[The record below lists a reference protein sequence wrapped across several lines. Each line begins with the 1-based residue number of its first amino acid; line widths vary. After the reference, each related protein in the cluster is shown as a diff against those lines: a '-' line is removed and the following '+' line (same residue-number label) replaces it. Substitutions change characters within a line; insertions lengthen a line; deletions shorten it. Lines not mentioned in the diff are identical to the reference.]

1 MEVQRYRIFE
11 LSARAVMSYAV
22 EENGIYKYDLDAA
35 AVDHCLVSSA
45 THEQDSNA
53 LFFQILSEIHGK
65 RYRETVTED
74 VSNELSEII
83 FYMNFQKVFDTRGLR
98 QREITRQKKAECM
111 FRPDGITLDFGSG
124 PHRYLAFERS
134 GNMSRES
141 RLSFIREDFFAPVSK
156 RIMMDLEIKSCQL
169 SKLYAYNGLM
179 LSSGK
184 RIEGIGIEKKHRVI
198 VVDNPKL
205 KTDREFM
212 VTVRDDGTNN
222 STRKFY
228 RHEQLEEVNVTCFD
242 GEGLISKAFAEKLDI
257 AYCGQHIHSSFQ
269 IRMPYVKGMLHAV
282 DFHEFFKMFNTKVI
296 QDVFGKNH
304 LVEDVDI
311 ILTASQFKALGW
323 FRDCKK
329 DWNDYWKA
337 FKKYN
342 HALYI
347 TNVSKEIPDA
357 LTQLNY
363 QFLATVSIQP
373 EEFRPA
379 DLPGGWDH
387 SPAEDERN
395 WLTKATEQLYYDLRV
410 DDDRRRAYFLES
422 LSKAGLS
429 KRSKEYIMAAVL
441 KKNPLFL
448 NESVYTKQLDD
459 RAEQIYKDYAVGR
472 LMVVGDIRYLSGDLL
487 ALLYH
492 IGHTN
497 EAGSIMD
504 IPFRMEVFADQFA
517 KNSFYAPG
525 AACEKEA
532 HCTLLRNPHIARN
545 EEIQLSVYPEDTIRD
560 HFFGHLTDVVM
571 VDAKMLAAERLGGA
585 DYDGDLVRTIADPIL
600 NASVRR
606 NYFYNKYHP
615 EIDLTNNAN
624 LPFLMIPSLASP
636 KQNPRDWYARFVTV
650 KNTFSARIGQICNAA
665 LDRSVIAYNEKT
677 DPKLRKQF
685 KEETEVLAILSGLEI
700 DAAKT
705 GIRPDLSDY
714 LGKKIPRTPF
724 LKYKTM
730 VEAAEE
736 RREWYE
742 DTHQQKLDKFFAETD
757 WEKVDSPVER
767 LPLLARQ
774 LRKGTRK
781 PKRKKA
787 TDAQLFIFAQ
797 EKDWQSKLNK
807 RTLERVEALLTD
819 YKECLRRIRSC
830 RSASK
835 ENKRKAD
842 IERVLYRR
850 GQEDVYDT
858 DELYALFQTIDPE
871 HLTKLRSAIREENWH
886 LMNESQQEDFLVRW
900 LPGADFGEWYDLLI
914 DFRHYGFRVLGDVVG
929 DIDDANNGT
938 DRKQF
943 HRVGDSEAFA
953 SMMQA
958 YIDHPRAKYYRDAV
972 ARECRDLLREIVNLN
987 QAVRYIVALGERDL
1001 LWELVPEQIEKNVI
1015 AVEVDD
1021 DAE

>member
-53 LFFQILSEIHGK
+53 LFFQILSEIHGR
-65 RYRETVTED
+65 RYKETVTED
-74 VSNELSEII
+74 VSNELSEIV

-111 FRPDGITLDFGSG
+111 FRPEGITLDFGSG
-124 PHRYLAFERS
+124 PRRYLAFERS

-205 KTDREFM
+205 KTEREFM

-242 GEGLISKAFAEKLDI
+242 GEGLISKAFAEKLDM

-282 DFHEFFKMFNTKVI
+282 DFHEFFKMFHVKMI
-296 QDVFGKNH
+296 RDVWGNYH
-304 LVEDVDI
+304 EVEQIDI

-329 DWNDYWKA
+329 DWNDYWKV

-429 KRSKEYIMAAVL
+429 KHSKEYIMAAVL

-448 NESVYTKQLDD
+448 NDPVYTKQLDD
-459 RAEQIYKDYAVGR
+459 RAELILKDYAVGR
-472 LMVVGDIRYLSGDLL
+472 LMVAGDIRYLSGDLL

-492 IGHTN
+492 IGNAN
-497 EAGSIMD
+497 EAGAIMD
-504 IPFRMEVFADQFA
+504 IPFRTEVLVDQFA

-525 AACEKEA
+525 AAYEKEA

-545 EEIQLSVYPEDTIRD
+545 EEIQLSVYPEDAIRD

-624 LPFLMIPSLASP
+624 LPFLMIPSMASP

-677 DPKLRKQF
+677 DPKLRKKF

-742 DTHQQKLDKFFAETD
+742 ETHQQKWKVRHGIYYFGCEET
-757 WEKVDSPVER
+757 R
-767 LPLLARQ
+767 
-774 LRKGTRK
+774 
-781 PKRKKA
+781 
-787 TDAQLFIFAQ
+787 
-797 EKDWQSKLNK
+797 
-807 RTLERVEALLTD
+807 
-819 YKECLRRIRSC
+819 
-830 RSASK
+830 
-835 ENKRKAD
+835 
-842 IERVLYRR
+842 
-850 GQEDVYDT
+850 
-858 DELYALFQTIDPE
+858 
-871 HLTKLRSAIREENWH
+871 
-886 LMNESQQEDFLVRW
+886 
-900 LPGADFGEWYDLLI
+900 
-914 DFRHYGFRVLGDVVG
+914 
-929 DIDDANNGT
+929 
-938 DRKQF
+938 
-943 HRVGDSEAFA
+943 
-953 SMMQA
+953 
-958 YIDHPRAKYYRDAV
+958 
-972 ARECRDLLREIVNLN
+972 
-987 QAVRYIVALGERDL
+987 
-1001 LWELVPEQIEKNVI
+1001 
-1015 AVEVDD
+1015 
-1021 DAE
+1021 

>member
-1 MEVQRYRIFE
+1 MNVQRYRIYE
-11 LSARAVMSYAV
+11 LSARAVMSYAT
-22 EENGIYKYDLDAA
+22 EENGIYHYNLDAA
-35 AVDHCLVSSA
+35 AVERCLVSSA

-65 RYRETVTED
+65 RFRETLTED
-74 VSNELSEII
+74 VSDELSEII

-111 FRPDGITLDFGSG
+111 FRPEGITLDFGNGS
-124 PHRYLAFERS
+124 HRYLAFERS
-134 GNMSRES
+134 GNMSRSS
-141 RLSFIREDFFAPVSK
+141 RLSFIREDYFASVSK

-228 RHEQLEEVNVTCFD
+228 RHEQLKEVEVTCFD
-242 GEGLISKAFAEKLDI
+242 GEGLISKAFAQKLDV
-257 AYCGQHIHSSFQ
+257 AYCGEHIHSSFQ
-269 IRMPYVKGMLHAV
+269 IRMPYVKGMLHEV
-282 DFHEFFKMFNTKVI
+282 DFHDFFKQFNTKVI
-296 QDVFGKNH
+296 QDVWGKYH
-304 LVEDVDI
+304 AVEDVDI

-323 FRDCKK
+323 FRDCGR

-347 TNVSKEIPDA
+347 TNVSKEAPEG

-379 DLPGGWDH
+379 DLPGGWDR

-395 WLTKATEQLYYDLRV
+395 WLTKATEQLYYNLRA
-410 DDDRRRAYFLES
+410 DDNSRRAFFLES
-422 LSKAGLS
+422 LSKPGIS
-429 KRSKEYIMAAVL
+429 KHSREYIMASVL
-441 KKNPLFL
+441 QKNPLFV
-448 NESVYTKQLDD
+448 NEPVYTRQLDA
-459 RAEQIYKDYAVGR
+459 RAEQVLKDYAVGR
-472 LMVVGDIRYLSGDLL
+472 LMVPGDIRYLSGDLL

-492 IGHTN
+492 IAHRN
-497 EAGSIMD
+497 QAAGFGD
-504 IPFRMEVFADQFA
+504 PPFRMQVVADQFA
-517 KNSFYAPG
+517 ANSFYAPG
-525 AACEKEA
+525 AVYEKEE

-545 EEIQLSVYPEDTIRD
+545 EEIQLSVYPQDELRD
-560 HFFGHLTDVVM
+560 RYFGHLTDVVM

-585 DYDGDLVRTIADPIL
+585 DYDGDLVRTISDPVL
-600 NASVRR
+600 NACVRR
-606 NYFYNKYHP
+606 NYFYNQYDK
-615 EIDLTNNAN
+615 ERNLTNNAN
-624 LPFLMIPSLASP
+624 LPFLMIPSMASR
-636 KQNPRDWYARFVTV
+636 KQDPNDWYARFVTV

-714 LGKKIPRTPF
+714 LGRKIQRTPF

-742 DTHQQKLDKFFAETD
+742 DTHQQKLDKFFADTD
-757 WEKVDSPVER
+757 WERMDSPVER

-774 LRKGTRK
+774 LQKGTRK
-781 PKRKKA
+781 AKTRKA
-787 TDAQLFIFAQ
+787 ADAQLFAFTQ
-797 EKDWQSKLNK
+797 EKDWKAKLNS
-807 RTLERVEALLTD
+807 RTLNRVEALLSD
-819 YKECLRRIRSC
+819 YEACLKRIRSC
-830 RSASK
+830 RAPSR

-850 GQEDVYDT
+850 GQEDLFDT
-858 DELYALFQTIDPE
+858 DELYALFQTVDPE
-871 HLTKLRSAIREENWH
+871 HLTRLRFAIREENWC
-886 LMNESQQEDFLVRW
+886 LMKENQREEFLVRW
-900 LPGADFGEWYDLLI
+900 LPGAEFEEWYDLLV
-914 DFRHYGFRVLGDVVG
+914 DFRYYGFRVLGDVVS
-929 DIDDANNGT
+929 DIDDANNGA
-938 DRKQF
+938 DRKQL

-953 SMMQA
+953 AMMQS

-972 ARECRDLLREIVNLN
+972 ARECRDLLRNIVGLN
-987 QAVRYIVALGERDL
+987 QAVKYIVALGKRDL
-1001 LWELVPEQIEKNVI
+1001 LWDLLPDLIEKHVL
-1015 AVEVDD
+1015 EVTG

>member
-11 LSARAVMSYAV
+11 LSARAVMSYAT
-22 EENGIYKYDLDAA
+22 EENGIYQYDLDAA
-35 AVDHCLVSSA
+35 AVDHCMVSSA

-53 LFFQILSEIHGK
+53 LFFQILTKIHGG
-65 RYRETVTED
+65 RYKETATED
-74 VSNELSEII
+74 VSEELSDII

-98 QREITRQKKAECM
+98 QREIQRQKKAECM
-111 FRPDGITLDFGSG
+111 FCPEGITLDFGSG

-134 GNMSRES
+134 GSMSRAS
-141 RLSFIREDFFAPVSK
+141 RLSFIRADLYEPISK

-205 KTDREFM
+205 KTEREFM
-212 VTVRDDGTNN
+212 VTVRDDGSNN

-228 RHEQLEEVNVTCFD
+228 RHEQLEEVNDTCFD

-257 AYCGQHIHSSFQ
+257 AYCGEHIHSSFQ

-282 DFHEFFKMFNTKVI
+282 DFHEFFKMFHVKMI
-296 QDVFGKNH
+296 QDVWGNYH
-304 LVEDVDI
+304 EVEKIDI
-311 ILTASQFKALGW
+311 ILTTSQFKALGW

-329 DWNDYWKA
+329 NWNDYWKA

-347 TNVSKEIPDA
+347 TNVSKEQPDD

-373 EEFRPA
+373 DEFRPA
-379 DLPGGWDH
+379 DLPGGWNH

-395 WLTKATEQLYYDLRV
+395 WLTKATEQLYYDFRV
-410 DDDRRRAYFLES
+410 DDNRRRAYFLES

-429 KRSKEYIMAAVL
+429 KHSREYIMAAVL

-448 NESVYTKQLDD
+448 NDPVYTKQLDD
-459 RAEQIYKDYAVGR
+459 RAEQILKDYAVGR
-472 LMVVGDIRYLSGDLL
+472 LVVAGDIRYLSGDLL

-492 IGHTN
+492 IAN
-497 EAGSIMD
+497 ENAVQGFD
-504 IPFRMEVFADQFA
+504 IPPFRTQVLRDQFA

-525 AACEKEA
+525 AAYEKEE

-560 HFFGHLTDVVM
+560 HFLGHLTDVVM

-600 NASVRR
+600 NACVRK
-606 NYFYNKYHP
+606 NYQYEFTKKLSN
-615 EIDLTNNAN
+615 EAN
-624 LPFLMIPSLASP
+624 IPLLMIPSLASK
-636 KQNPRDWYARFVTV
+636 KQSPRNWHARFETV
-650 KNTFSARIGQICNAA
+650 KNTFSSRIGQICNAA
-665 LDRSVIAYNEKT
+665 LDRSVIAYNEDVDAK
-677 DPKLRKQF
+677 KRRQYMY
-685 KEETEVLAILSGLEI
+685 ETEVLAILSGLEI

-705 GIRPDLSDY
+705 GVRPDLSDY

-730 VEAAEE
+730 VEDAEE

-742 DTHQQKLDKFFAETD
+742 DTLQQKLDKFFADTD

-767 LPLLARQ
+767 LPLLACE
-774 LRKGTRK
+774 LKKGTRPTK
-781 PKRKKA
+781 GKKA

-797 EKDWQSKLNK
+797 EKDWKSKLNSG
-807 RTLERVEALLTD
+807 TLERVAALLDD
-819 YKECLRRIRSC
+819 YERCLKHIRSC
-830 RSASK
+830 RSPSK

-850 GQEDVYDT
+850 GQEDAYDT
-858 DELYALFQTIDPE
+858 DELYALFQTVDPE
-871 HLTKLRSAIREENWH
+871 NLTKLRSAIHEENWH
-886 LMNESQQEDFLVRW
+886 LMKETQREAFLVRW
-900 LPGADFGEWYDLLI
+900 LPGPDFGEWYDLLA
-914 DFRHYGFRVLGDVVG
+914 DFRHYGFLVLGDVVG
-929 DIDDANNGT
+929 DIDDANNGA
-938 DRKQF
+938 DRKQL
-943 HRVGDSEAFA
+943 HRVGASEAFA

-972 ARECRDLLREIVNLN
+972 ARECRDLLRDIVNLN
-987 QAVRYIVALGERDL
+987 QAVRYIVALGKRDL
-1001 LWELVPEQIEKNVI
+1001 LWELVPDLIEKNVI
-1015 AVEVDD
+1015 AVEVDGN
-1021 DAE
+1021 AE

>member
-1 MEVQRYRIFE
+1 MNVQRYRIYE

-22 EENGIYKYDLDAA
+22 ETDGIYHYDLDAA
-35 AVDHCLVSSA
+35 AAERCLVSSA

-65 RYRETVTED
+65 RFRETLTED
-74 VSNELSEII
+74 VSDELSEII

-98 QREITRQKKAECM
+98 QREIQRQKKAECM
-111 FRPDGITLDFGSG
+111 FRPEGITLDFGSG
-124 PHRYLAFERS
+124 PRRYLAFERS
-134 GNMSRES
+134 GNMSRAS
-141 RLSFIREDFFAPVSK
+141 RLSFIREDFFDPISK

-212 VTVRDDGTNN
+212 VTVRDDGTSN

-228 RHEQLEEVNVTCFD
+228 RHEQLKEVEVTCFD
-242 GEGLISKAFAEKLDI
+242 GEGLISKGFAEKLDI
-257 AYCGQHIHSSFQ
+257 AYCGEHIHSSFQ
-269 IRMPYVKGMLHAV
+269 IRMPYVKGMLHEV
-282 DFHEFFKMFNTKVI
+282 DFHVFFKQFNTKVI
-296 QDVFGKNH
+296 RDVWGNAH
-304 LVEDVDI
+304 AVEDIDI

-323 FRDCKK
+323 FWDCGR

-347 TNVSKEIPDA
+347 TNVSKEAPEG

-373 EEFRPA
+373 EEFRPS

-387 SPAEDERN
+387 SPGEDERN

-410 DDDRRRAYFLES
+410 DENSRRAFFLES
-422 LSKAGLS
+422 LSKPGIS
-429 KRSKEYIMAAVL
+429 KRSREYIMATVL
-441 KKNPLFL
+441 KKNPLFV
-448 NESVYTKQLDD
+448 NEPVYTKQLDA
-459 RAEQIYKDYAVGR
+459 RAEQILKDYAVGR
-472 LMVVGDIRYLSGDLL
+472 LMVPGDIRYLSGDLL
-487 ALLYH
+487 SLLYH
-492 IGHTN
+492 LAHTN
-497 EAGSIMD
+497 EAVTLMEP
-504 IPFRMEVFADQFA
+504 PFRTQVLADQFA

-525 AACEKEA
+525 AVYESEDT
-532 HCTLLRNPHIARN
+532 CTLLRNPHIARN
-545 EEIQLSVYPEDTIRD
+545 EEIQLSVYPQDELRD
-560 HFFGHLTDVVM
+560 RYLGHLTDVVM

-585 DYDGDLVRTIADPIL
+585 DYDGDLVRTISDPVL
-600 NASVRR
+600 NACVRR
-606 NYFYNKYHP
+606 NYSFNSHV
-615 EIDLTNNAN
+615 ENMNLTNHAN
-624 LPFLMIPSLASP
+624 LPFLMIPSMASR
-636 KQNPRDWYARFVTV
+636 KQDPNDWYARFVTV

-677 DPKLRKQF
+677 DPKLRKHY

-714 LGKKIPRTPF
+714 LGKKIQRTPF

-742 DTHQQKLDKFFAETD
+742 DTHQQKLDKFFADTD
-757 WEKVDSPVER
+757 WDRVDSPVER

-774 LRKGTRK
+774 LQKGTKK
-781 PKRKKA
+781 PKTKKA
-787 TDAQLFIFAQ
+787 KDSQLFIFAQ
-797 EKDWQSKLNK
+797 EKNWQSKLNS

-819 YKECLRRIRSC
+819 YEACLKRIRSC
-830 RSASK
+830 RAPSK

-858 DELYALFQTIDPE
+858 DELYALFQTVEPE
-871 HLTKLRSAIREENWH
+871 HLTKLRSAIREENWC
-886 LMNESQQEDFLVRW
+886 LMKETQREDFLVRW
-900 LPGADFGEWYDLLI
+900 LPGEEFEECYDLLV
-914 DFRHYGFRVLGDVVG
+914 DFRYYGFRILGDVVG
-929 DIDDANNGT
+929 DIDDANNGA
-938 DRKQF
+938 DRKQL

-953 SMMQA
+953 SMMQS

-972 ARECRDLLREIVNLN
+972 ARECRDLLRNIVSLN
-987 QAVRYIVALGERDL
+987 QAVPYIVALGKRDL
-1001 LWELVPEQIEKNVI
+1001 LWDLLPDQIEKNVL
-1015 AVEVDD
+1015 EVTG